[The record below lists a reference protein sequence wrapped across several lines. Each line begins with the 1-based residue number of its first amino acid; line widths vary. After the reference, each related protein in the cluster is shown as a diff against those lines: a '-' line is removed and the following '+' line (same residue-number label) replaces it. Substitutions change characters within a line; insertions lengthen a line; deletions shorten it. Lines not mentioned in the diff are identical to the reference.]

1 MSDHFLPAVADP
13 DSKADSD
20 LARVLIVHEEV
31 STSRL
36 IREALEGFTLS
47 QVDSTPNAEYAFER
61 ALQRDYAL
69 FIFSLTMPIL
79 HGELLFDLI
88 SKAYRFCHAGARS
101 APPII
106 YLGEEKHRVRIDEL
120 QRDARVRGVLLK
132 PLRID
137 RVLEKA
143 RSVLPSKQPM

>member
-1 MSDHFLPAVADP
+1 MAEDEDHFLPSAAADP
-13 DSKADSD
+13 D
-20 LARVLIVHEEV
+20 LAQVLIAHEEV
-31 STSRL
+31 STARL
-36 IREALEGFTLS
+36 IREALQSFTHS

-61 ALQRDYAL
+61 ALQRSYDL

-79 HGELLFDLI
+79 HGELLYDLI
-88 SKAYRFCHAGARS
+88 GKAYRFCHEGARS

-106 YLGEEKHRVRIDEL
+106 FLGEEKHRGRIDEI

-143 RSVLPSKQPM
+143 RTVLRAKEPM